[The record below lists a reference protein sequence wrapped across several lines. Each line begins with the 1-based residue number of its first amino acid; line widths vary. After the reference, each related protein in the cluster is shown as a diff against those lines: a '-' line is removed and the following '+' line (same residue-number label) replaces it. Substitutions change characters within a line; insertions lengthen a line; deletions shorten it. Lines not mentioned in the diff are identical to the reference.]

1 MAIGKLFTIESRNL
15 ATVKEICSLLS
26 RRKFS
31 LKKYDGLITEQRPV
45 KEHPN
50 TGRLTNMDQPETVQ

>member
-1 MAIGKLFTIESRNL
+1 
-15 ATVKEICSLLS
+15 VKEICSLLS

-31 LKKYDGLITEQRPV
+31 LKKYDGPITEQKPV

-50 TGRLTNMDQPETVQ
+50 SANPGRLTNMDQPETVQ